1 MRGRRGMRTGPTSS
15 EPRSSTGPC
24 AVSRSVYGDSCAYDA
39 CIGTVNGRPRTQ
51 MKPASA
57 GPAPPR
63 RPGTPSP
70 AVSSST
76 RTPSDCSSTSRR
88 RSSRVSRPRSA
99 TAGVQ
104 LLVVAPEDPL
114 LELLGDRADA
124 VDLPVLGVEVRPRLV
139 GAEEDAVAADA
150 GLLDLG
156 QQPARAEPDRPRRVR
171 VDLVAVLHPLQELRD
186 EADVARHPAAEV
198 HEVDLA
204 ALPVPLDERDE
215 VRDVRVAAGARV
227 EVEDQVVLLADVE
240 ALVGDRARLVVPA
253 VRIRVAAE
261 QKRRL
266 QRDDPRLARE
276 LQGLARHLR
285 VA

>member
-1 MRGRRGMRTGPTSS
+1 M
-15 EPRSSTGPC
+15 
-24 AVSRSVYGDSCAYDA
+24 
-39 CIGTVNGRPRTQ
+39 N
-51 MKPASA
+51 PASA

-88 RSSRVSRPRSA
+88 RSSSVNRDGSA
-99 TAGVQ
+99 TARVQ
-104 LLVVAPEDPL
+104 LLVVAPEHPL
-114 LELLGDRADA
+114 LELLRDRADP

-139 GAEEDAVAADA
+139 GAEEDAVAAHA

-156 QQPARAEPDRPRRVR
+156 QEPPRAEPDRPRRVG

-204 ALPVPLDERDE
+204 ALAVLLDERDE
-215 VRDVRVAAGARV
+215 VRDVRVPARARV

-253 VRIRVAAE
+253 VRVRVAAE
-261 QKRRL
+261 EER
-266 QRDDPRLARE
+266 
-276 LQGLARHLR
+276 G
-285 VA
+285 